1 MCENSIRRHDLN
13 MKKYEL
19 TEQTKEIFPRE
30 IILHRIRA
38 LRDIPWH
45 GVKTGDLGGWVE
57 SQKNLAQEGD
67 CWVGDNACVYGDS
80 LVAGDALVG
89 GDVLV
94 FEGARISGDVQVKE
108 CARVSGNAR
117 VCWRARV
124 GGNARIREDAIVEG
138 NSVVSE
144 NAIIEGCAAIAGY
157 SIVKGEAIV
166 RGNTGLLSN
175 AIIVSSRD
183 YLIIGPMGSRTD
195 HATFYRATSG
205 IWVRCGCFNG
215 EIEKFKNRVK
225 RTHGDNEYAKEYM
238 DAIEFVCKR
247 FQTI

>member
-1 MCENSIRRHDLN
+1 

-19 TEQTKEIFPRE
+19 TGQTKEIFPKE

-57 SQKNLAQEGD
+57 SEKNLSQEGD
-67 CWVGDNACVYGDS
+67 CWVGDNARVYGDS

-94 FEGARISGDVQVKE
+94 FEGARISGGAQ
-108 CARVSGNAR
+108 

-124 GGNARIREDAIVEG
+124 GGNARIQEDAIVEG

-157 SIVKGEAIV
+157 SIVKGDAIV
-166 RGNTGLLSN
+166 GGNTGLLSN
-175 AIIVSSRD
+175 AIIVSSQD

-195 HATFYRATSG
+195 YTTFYRATSG

-215 EIEKFKNRVK
+215 EIEKFKNKVR

-247 FQTI
+247 FQTT